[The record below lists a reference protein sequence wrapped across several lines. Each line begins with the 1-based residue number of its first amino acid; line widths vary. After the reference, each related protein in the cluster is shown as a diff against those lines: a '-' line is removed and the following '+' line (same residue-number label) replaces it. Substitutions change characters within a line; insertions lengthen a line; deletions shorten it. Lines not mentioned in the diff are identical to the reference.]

1 MPNSCGWNQKHFGSG
16 WTCGLREGRSQE
28 YFKGGGIVNSGLRG
42 GARTIEMGGM
52 VSFIR
57 TMSWSQDYF
66 KGGIVN
72 FGLSGVR
79 RTIIV

>member
-1 MPNSCGWNQKHFGSG
+1 MWAARGALTGVFQ
-16 WTCGLREGRSQE
+16 
-28 YFKGGGIVNSGLRG
+28 GGGIVNSGLRG
-42 GARTIEMGGM
+42 GGRTIEMGGG
-52 VSFIR
+52 SFIW

>member
-28 YFKGGGIVNSGLRG
+28 YFKGVALLILDLEAVAGLLKWGGG
-42 GARTIEMGGM
+42 
-52 VSFIR
+52 SFIW
-57 TMSWSQDYF
+57 TMSWSQDYL